1 MKNKVKKHRKTKFSK
16 VENLSHSVKS
26 HVVSTADM
34 WHNKK
39 GLIKSNIY
47 HLGVPSASRWFLS
60 LERNHVDNEISKIIL
75 DACQAIEKYE
85 PGSSSLLFYCLAN
98 EIKRKSHFRL
108 GTKEIIKNIKKHVCG
123 EAGAIVENVFNNIS
137 PTTHISVIDGNTSEN
152 VIELKNG
159 YRSDLVIDKN
169 FSKIIGTNN
178 IVLNDVNILL
188 VEGAVANVSEINSF
202 LTKANETQQNWLLVC
217 RSFPEELIATLGTN
231 WLKRKLNVVP
241 LQYGTSY
248 KNINA
253 LVDLIKI
260 TGGLSINC
268 QFGDV
273 ISIACNEKE
282 RYGFVNKVQI
292 YDKNIVLNTDKDI
305 SAHKKS
311 LINKMLNAEET
322 LQQVYAERVSNLAN
336 ELCEIRLRNSD
347 TLIKEEVDWAVKY
360 YVSGACSGFV
370 KCENIIIPK
379 KWYDVCTQVTKNLNK
394 TLSTVGG
401 VINFI

>member
-1 MKNKVKKHRKTKFSK
+1 MKNKAKKYQKTKFLK
-16 VENLSHSVKS
+16 VENLSQSVIS

-47 HLGVPSASRWFLS
+47 HLGVSSASRWFLS
-60 LERNHVDNEISKIIL
+60 LEKNEVDNEISKIIL

-85 PGSSSLLFYCLAN
+85 PGSSSLLFYYLAN
-98 EIKRKSHFRL
+98 KIKRESDFRL
-108 GTKEIIKNIKKHVCG
+108 GTKEIIKNIKRHVSA
-123 EAGAIVENVFNNIS
+123 EAATIVENVFDNIS
-137 PTTHISVIDGNTSEN
+137 PTTHISVIDSNSSEN

-169 FSKIIGTNN
+169 FSKMIGTNN
-178 IVLNDVNILL
+178 IVLNDVSILL
-188 VEGAVANVSEINSF
+188 IEGAIASVSEINTF
-202 LTKANETQQNWLLVC
+202 LTKANETQQNWLLIC

-260 TGGLSINC
+260 TGGMSINC

-273 ISIACNEKE
+273 IAIACNEEE

-292 YDKNIVLNTDKDI
+292 YNKNIVLNTDKDI

-311 LINKMLNAEET
+311 LINKMLSAEET

-360 YVSGACSGFV
+360 YVSGACGGFI
-370 KCENIIIPK
+370 KCENIVVPK
-379 KWYDVCTQVTKNLNK
+379 KWHDVCAQVAKNLTETLK
-394 TLSTVGG
+394 TIGG
-401 VINFI
+401 VVNFA